1 MPEECPIDKNVGTQ
15 RNHRPAAASHRK
27 RDAIESDRLRGV
39 LIAATRQ
46 ALWHNEVREGH
57 ALGLAC
63 HSCRGSYIAVVAEAS
78 MAAGRVTLHR
88 IWAAVD
94 CGLAVNPLG
103 LTAQIEGGLLFG
115 VSAALYEAITL
126 EDGKVGQI
134 NVHDYRLLRIDASPV
149 TTVLIVPSD
158 AAPTGVGE
166 LAVPPVAPAIANAVF
181 RLTGRRPQTL
191 PLEGRG

>member
-1 MPEECPIDKNVGTQ
+1 
-15 RNHRPAAASHRK
+15 
-27 RDAIESDRLRGV
+27 
-39 LIAATRQ
+39 
-46 ALWHNEVREGH
+46 
-57 ALGLAC
+57 
-63 HSCRGSYIAVVAEAS
+63 

>member
-1 MPEECPIDKNVGTQ
+1 
-15 RNHRPAAASHRK
+15 
-27 RDAIESDRLRGV
+27 V